1 MSLII
6 VKLSWKLSSLKC
18 KYGDHMNGGFIP
30 LCLSEGTYPN
40 LKMALYIF
48 KHQYLLKAVGV
59 IQYLWVKIPQ
69 QAFKTQPFNK
79 PDILGRCRVY
89 FLINLPIKYPKMKS
103 VIPLFSFGN
112 AGITESVCLRIPVWF
127 SAPIKV
133 WPCGSRRNVQHFL
146 KLTCF
151 KKTILG
157 WGRQL
162 IFWAEWLITEK
173 FLSWLTIKS
182 AVVVIRLRIQL
193 SDAPRRSDHHC
204 SSSPQQMLA
213 LTSSISSLVASG

>member
-1 MSLII
+1 MLRKSQLTRYSMRAAWERKERNRSKVWWRATLVRKNHEWKDTFTSEKRPATFWKPPEMSLII

-69 QAFKTQPFNK
+69 QAFKTQLFNK

-89 FLINLPIKYPKMKS
+89 FLIHLPIKYPKTK
-103 VIPLFSFGN
+103 
-112 AGITESVCLRIPVWF
+112 
-127 SAPIKV
+127 
-133 WPCGSRRNVQHFL
+133 
-146 KLTCF
+146 
-151 KKTILG
+151 
-157 WGRQL
+157 
-162 IFWAEWLITEK
+162 
-173 FLSWLTIKS
+173 
-182 AVVVIRLRIQL
+182 
-193 SDAPRRSDHHC
+193 
-204 SSSPQQMLA
+204 
-213 LTSSISSLVASG
+213 